1 MKVGARLLYFEDDLP
16 SLWEEGAF
24 PFRQLESFDLV
35 RTSWNYKKRR
45 AQGDRVGE
53 QFKLYE
59 KLEVGPAKKKRSGKV
74 PTPGSGNTKNSTGDD
89 PAVQLEQVGIGVVSA
104 F

>member
-35 RTSWNYKKRR
+35 RTSWNCKKRR
-45 AQGDRVGE
+45 AQGERAGE
-53 QFKLYE
+53 HFKLYE

-74 PTPGSGNTKNSTGDD
+74 PTPGSGRTKKSTGVN
-89 PAVQLEQVGIGVVSA
+89 PAVQLKQVRIGVFWA